1 MSILILHLNAKE
13 RLKYINT
20 ITTNG
25 EWTPFIIHCPSESD
39 RKKIQHVEGGEV
51 LSTAMY
57 VSKEIAETQ

>member
-1 MSILILHLNAKE
+1 MQKSDS
-13 RLKYINT
+13 NT
-20 ITTNG
+20 LTQLLQTVS
-25 EWTPFIIHCPSESD
+25 ELLSSYTESD